1 MQVSLV
7 EITADTVLA
16 VTQLSVRED
25 QKRFVASNAV
35 SLAQALFSP
44 EAWYRAIHSGNEL
57 AGFVMLHDE
66 SLRPDPPKEPQV
78 GVWRFMVDAKFQGQ
92 GIGRAALQQVV
103 QHVRAKKG
111 SSPDWNSRMCRGLD
125 LQNRSIAVSASV
137 QTGRLTTGKSSLNS
151 SLAKTLPDQ
160 SLNRTRCGV
169 LPEACHLVPGL
180 CPHAA
185 MGPVGVS
192 VRPREADVC
201 R

>member
-103 QHVRAKKG
+103 QHVRAKRLF
-111 SSPDWNSRMCRGLD
+111 SRLE
-125 LQNRSIAVSASV
+125 LSY
-137 QTGRLTTGKSSLNS
+137 
-151 SLAKTLPDQ
+151 
-160 SLNRTRCGV
+160 
-169 LPEACHLVPGL
+169 VPGPGSPEPFYRSL
-180 CPHAA
+180 GFSPNGKVDDGEIVLELELGENAA
-185 MGPVGVS
+185 
-192 VRPREADVC
+192 
-201 R
+201 